1 MSDNDLT
8 AARRAK
14 LQEGRS
20 RGNAYPNAFRP
31 NGSAGALQQEHAS
44 ADPSA
49 LEAMNRTVSV
59 AGRVMARRSFG
70 QASFLVLQDSTGRIQ
85 AYLRKDRL
93 PADDF
98 ESARAVDV
106 GDIVGVT
113 GALFRTRT
121 GELTVGAE
129 RCVPIAKCL
138 HPLPEKWH
146 GLTDVEIRYRR
157 RYLDLIV
164 NPEVA
169 ELFRQKARIIA
180 AIRRFL
186 GERGFIEVETP
197 ILQAIAGGAAARP
210 FVTHHQTLDM
220 ELQLRIAPEL
230 FLKRLLVGGLERVF
244 ELGRNFRNEG
254 MSTQHNPEFTMLE
267 FYQAYATYEDL
278 IALTE
283 ELVSGLAR
291 EVRGTTELAY
301 GEHTLEL
308 APPWRRLDLLSAT
321 AEAAGCALSDLRS
334 ASAAAALAVKHG
346 AALPP
351 GGGAGA
357 IATALFEHLVEPTL
371 IQPTF
376 VTGFPTEVSPLARP
390 NDVDPF
396 LVDRFELYVA
406 GRELANGFSE
416 LNDPDLQRERFQ
428 AQVESRR
435 RGDEEAHPMD
445 ADYVTALEYGMPP
458 AAGEGIGIERL
469 TMILCGATSIRDVVL
484 FPLLRSDRA

>member
-1 MSDNDLT
+1 VSDNDLT

-14 LQEGRS
+14 LQELRS
-20 RGNAYPNAFRP
+20 QGNAYPNDFRP
-31 NGSAGALQQEHAS
+31 SEAAGALQQEHAS
-44 ADPSA
+44 DDAAA
-49 LEAMNRTVSV
+49 LEARARRAQV
-59 AGRVMARRSFG
+59 AGRVVARRDFG
-70 QASFLVLQDSTGRIQ
+70 QASFVVLQDATGRIQ
-85 AYLRKDRL
+85 AYLRKDQL
-93 PADDF
+93 PAEDF
-98 ESARAVDV
+98 ERAKALDV
-106 GDIVGVT
+106 GDVVGVT
-113 GALFRTRT
+113 GKLFRTRT

-129 RCVPIAKCL
+129 RFFPVAKCL

-164 NPEVA
+164 NPEVR
-169 ELFRQKARIIA
+169 ELFRQKASMIA
-180 AIRRFL
+180 GIRRFL

-210 FVTHHQTLDM
+210 FVTHHQSLDM

-230 FLKRLLVGGLERVF
+230 FLKRLLVGGFDRVF

-254 MSTQHNPEFTMLE
+254 ISTQHNPEFTMLE

-278 IALTE
+278 MGLTE
-283 ELVSGLAR
+283 ELVGGLAR
-291 EVRGTTELAY
+291 EVRGATRLEY

-308 APPWRRLDLLSAT
+308 APPWRRLDLLGAT
-321 AEAAGCALSDLRS
+321 AEAAGCRVEDLRS
-334 ASAAAALAVKHG
+334 AASAARIASQHG
-346 AALPP
+346 VALPP

-376 VTGFPTEVSPLARP
+376 VIGFPSEVSPLARP
-390 NDVDPF
+390 NDADPF

-435 RGDEEAHPMD
+435 QGDVEAHPMD

-469 TMILCGATSIRDVVL
+469 AMILCGATSIRDVVL
-484 FPLLRSDRA
+484 FPLLRVDS

>member
-1 MSDNDLT
+1 VSDNDLT

-14 LQEGRS
+14 LQELRAQ
-20 RGNAYPNAFRP
+20 GNAYRNDFRP
-31 NGSAGALQQEHAS
+31 QDAAGGLQEAYAT
-44 ADPSA
+44 ADAAA
-49 LEAMNRTVSV
+49 LEASERRVSV

-70 QASFLVLQDSTGRIQ
+70 QASFVVLQDASGRIQ

-98 ESARAVDV
+98 AHVKALDV
-106 GDIVGVT
+106 GDLLGVT
-113 GALFRTRT
+113 GTLFRTRT
-121 GELTVGAE
+121 GELTIGAE
-129 RCVPIAKCL
+129 RCFPITKCL

-146 GLTDVEIRYRR
+146 GLTDVETRYRQ

-164 NPEVA
+164 NPEVVA
-169 ELFRQKARIIA
+169 LFREKARIIA
-180 AIRRFL
+180 GVRRFL
-186 GERGFIEVETP
+186 SDRGFVEVETP

-210 FVTHHQTLDM
+210 FVTHHQTLGM

-254 MSTQHNPEFTMLE
+254 ISTQHNPEFTMLE

-278 IALTE
+278 MSLTE

-291 EVRGTTELAY
+291 ELRGDTRIEYA
-301 GEHTLEL
+301 EHTLEL
-308 APPWRRLDLLSAT
+308 APPWRRLDLLDAT
-321 AEAAGCALSDLRS
+321 AAAAGCTTADLRS
-334 ASAAAALAVKHG
+334 AGTAARLAAEHG
-346 AALPP
+346 VALPP

-357 IATALFEHLVEPTL
+357 IATALFEHFVEPTL

-376 VTGFPTEVSPLARP
+376 VTRFPTEVSPLARP
-390 NDVDPF
+390 NEADPF

-435 RGDEEAHPMD
+435 QGDEEAHPMD

-458 AAGEGIGIERL
+458 AAGEGIGLERL
-469 TMILCGATSIRDVVL
+469 VMILCGAPSIRDVVL
-484 FPLLRSDRA
+484 FPLLRSGG

>member
-1 MSDNDLT
+1 VSDNDLT

-14 LQEGRS
+14 LQELRS
-20 RGNAYPNAFRP
+20 QGSAYPNDFRP
-31 NGSAGALQQEHAS
+31 TDAAGTLQQEHATDD
-44 ADPSA
+44 APA
-49 LEAMNRTVSV
+49 LEARARRVRV
-59 AGRVMARRSFG
+59 AGRVVARRSFG
-70 QASFLVLQDSTGRIQ
+70 QASFVVLQDASGRIQ
-85 AYLRKDRL
+85 AYLRKDQL

-98 ESARAVDV
+98 EGAKSLDV

-121 GELTVGAE
+121 GELTVGAD
-129 RCVPIAKCL
+129 RFFPVTKCL

-164 NPEVA
+164 NPEVG
-169 ELFRQKARIIA
+169 ELFRQKARLIA
-180 AIRRFL
+180 GIRRFL

-197 ILQAIAGGAAARP
+197 ILQSIAGGAAARP

-230 FLKRLLVGGLERVF
+230 FLKRLLVGGFDRVF

-254 MSTQHNPEFTMLE
+254 ISTQHNPEFTMLE

-278 IALTE
+278 MTLTE
-283 ELVSGLAR
+283 EMVSALAR
-291 EVRGTTELAY
+291 DVRGATRLEY
-301 GEHTLEL
+301 GEHALEL
-308 APPWRRLDLLSAT
+308 APPWRRLDLLGAT
-321 AEAAGCALSDLRS
+321 AEAAGCAAADLRAAHTAARI
-334 ASAAAALAVKHG
+334 ASEHG
-346 AALPP
+346 VVLPP

-357 IATALFEHLVEPTL
+357 IATALFERLVEPTL
-371 IQPTF
+371 IQPTY

-390 NDVDPF
+390 NDADPF
-396 LVDRFELYVA
+396 VVDRFELYVA

-416 LNDPDLQRERFQ
+416 LNDPDLQRERFH

-435 RGDEEAHPMD
+435 QGDVEAHPMD

-469 TMILCGATSIRDVVL
+469 AMILCGAPSIRDVVL
-484 FPLLRSDRA
+484 FPLLRAET